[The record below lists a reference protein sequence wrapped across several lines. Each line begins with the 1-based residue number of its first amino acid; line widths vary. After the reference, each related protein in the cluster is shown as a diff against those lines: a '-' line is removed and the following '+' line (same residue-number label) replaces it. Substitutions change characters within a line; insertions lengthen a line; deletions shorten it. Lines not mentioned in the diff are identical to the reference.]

1 MSQPSADPSPPPRR
15 PFWKNPFFLGFL
27 VGITLLTILPF
38 LQRKSLRA
46 PDPLATLAPWELR
59 TGAGGTVGSTALS
72 GKVWIASFCVC
83 PCRQSLPLSEVA
95 PHVAKHAEVIRLVT
109 VVLPSAE
116 GGTAEE
122 LPVSGYPAWTVVTG
136 PPAQLESLA
145 QGFLEG
151 LSRQTGLPP
160 PSGARALAQTPR
172 FALVD
177 QHGAVR
183 GFWPEDE
190 LGKGNVINAA
200 VMLARYGPNP

>member
-1 MSQPSADPSPPPRR
+1 MSQPSADPSPPRR

-27 VGITLLTILPF
+27 VGISLLTLLPF

-46 PDPLATLAPWELR
+46 PEPLATLAPWELR

-72 GKVWIASFCVC
+72 GKVWIASFCVS
-83 PCRQSLPLSEVA
+83 PCRQQLPLSEVA
-95 PHVAKHAEVIRLVT
+95 PHVEKHADAIRLVT
-109 VVLPSAE
+109 VVLPAQD
-116 GGTAEE
+116 GGTAQG
-122 LPVSGYPAWTVVTG
+122 PVDSRYPAWSVVTG
-136 PPAQLESLA
+136 PPDQLASLA
-145 QGFLEG
+145 RGFLEG

-160 PSGARALAQTPR
+160 PTDAWALAQTPR

-177 QHGAVR
+177 QNGAVR